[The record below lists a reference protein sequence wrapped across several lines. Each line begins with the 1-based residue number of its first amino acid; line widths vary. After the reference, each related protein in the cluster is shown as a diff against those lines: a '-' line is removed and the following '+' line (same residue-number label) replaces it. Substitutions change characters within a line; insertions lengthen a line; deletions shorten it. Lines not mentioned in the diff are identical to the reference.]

1 MDIILKPKHLTIF
14 FSIIVVCLTLAHI
27 AIQCSY
33 LALGNKSIFEPLVPF
48 FDFNAE
54 HNMPTFFS
62 SVSLMFCSLL
72 LTIIT
77 FAKKKSGERSIRW
90 LGLVVVLLFLSIDE
104 LMMIHDRLNT
114 IVRSGLNIPGLTY
127 SAWIIPYAIASI
139 IFLLVYVKFV
149 FNLPA
154 RTRLLFI
161 IALSIYVLSAIGFE
175 IVEGRLFE
183 LYGSNNITFI
193 VLYTIEEL
201 LEMASVVIFIY
212 ALTSYI
218 GSEFKGLR
226 LGIQSS
232 D

>member
-1 MDIILKPKHLTIF
+1 MDIILKPRHLTVF
-14 FSIIVVCLTLAHI
+14 FSCIVVCLTLAHI

-33 LALGNKSIFEPLVPF
+33 LTHGDKSVFEPLVPF

-54 HNMPTFFS
+54 HNIPTFFS
-62 SVSLMFCSLL
+62 SVSLLFGSLL

-77 FAKKKSGERSIRW
+77 FAKKRSGERYIHW
-90 LGLVVVLLFLSIDE
+90 LGLVVILLFLSIDE

-114 IVRSGLNIPGLTY
+114 IVRSGLNISGLTF
-127 SAWIIPYAIASI
+127 SAWIIPYAAASI

-161 IALSIYVLSAIGFE
+161 IGLSTYVLSAMGFE
-175 IVEGRLFE
+175 IAENRLFD
-183 LYGSNNITFI
+183 LYGPGNITFV

-201 LEMASVVIFIY
+201 LEMTSIVIFIY

-218 GSEFKGLR
+218 DLHLKGLR
-226 LGIQSS
+226 LSIKSS
-232 D
+232 N